1 MQLRET
7 GAGGLEVEAV
17 LQDGLARGDALVGG
31 LAPVLRYLIAH
42 DAPGLFGEDI
52 LARIRAM
59 LADLARQLLETL
71 AAAEGEAI
79 APDDLEP
86 ALQTLG
92 SAFLAQ
98 PALLAHVHALALE
111 WQLTE
116 RLQAR
121 LALDPVVSPLL
132 QAVIGSED
140 AVMASTAM
148 AYLAAQARFGQ
159 SQRRMELPIGELPA
173 EVLAAALAALRAVV
187 APEDDGHALAASQV
201 IRAAHDESRG
211 RLALAARLIAG
222 MGPAYSAALSVHHA
236 GAGLF
241 LTALAQA
248 LAIGRD
254 AAVLVTNEAQA
265 ARLALGLRAA
275 GIRNAG
281 VHEQFA
287 SLYPEAALPTGFD
300 ALGQDRAATLLA
312 RRSGAGG

>member
-7 GAGGLEVEAV
+7 GAGGLDVEAV

-31 LAPVLRYLIAH
+31 LAPVLRYLVAN

-52 LARIRAM
+52 LARVRAM

-71 AAAEGEAI
+71 AATEGEAI

-92 SAFLAQ
+92 AAFLAQ

-132 QAVIGSED
+132 QALIGSED
-140 AVMASTAM
+140 AATAAAAM
-148 AYLAAQARFGQ
+148 ALLAAQARFGQ
-159 SQRRMELPIGELPA
+159 AQRRMELPVGELPA
-173 EVLAAALAALRAVV
+173 EVLGAALAALRAVV
-187 APEDDGHALAASQV
+187 APEDDGHALAAANA

-211 RLALAARLIAG
+211 RLALAARLITG
-222 MGPAYSAALSVHHA
+222 MGPAYTAALSVQHA
-236 GAGLF
+236 GAALF

-248 LAIGRD
+248 LGVARD

-275 GIRNAG
+275 GLRSAG

-287 SLYPEAALPTGFD
+287 SLYPDGELPGGFD
-300 ALGQDRAATLLA
+300 TLGQDRAASLLG
-312 RRSGAGG
+312 RRGG